1 MHNSYTADPDCLSTI
16 LCTCLSTYLPAFHL
30 YTDSLHYYMIAFL
43 CSLYLSLLA
52 SQLIDD
58 DSVCTNSSTLDK
70 TCKLWSAETGQLY
83 HTYRGHAT
91 EIVCLSFNPHGT
103 MIATGSMDNTARLW
117 DVESGECLHT
127 LLGHT
132 AEIVSLDFDTQ
143 GQRIVTGS
151 FDNTVKVWDVRNG
164 RCIHTLTGHQGEIS
178 SCQFNFAS
186 DLCISGSIDRTCKV
200 S

>member
-1 MHNSYTADPDCLSTI
+1 MWFTPSLSIIHTVTK
-16 LCTCLSTYLPAFHL
+16 LLLVLSVSAFLLLHL
-30 YTDSLHYYMIAFL
+30 YNMLMKNFCFI
-43 CSLYLSLLA
+43 
-52 SQLIDD
+52 
-58 DSVCTNSSTLDK
+58 DK
-70 TCKLWSAETGQLY
+70 TCKLWNAETGQLY

-103 MIATGSMDNTARLW
+103 MLATGSMDNTARLW
-117 DVESGECLHT
+117 DVETGECLHT
-127 LLGHT
+127 LLSHN

-143 GQRIVTGS
+143 GQRIITGS

-164 RCIHTLTGHQGEIS
+164 RCIHTLSGHQGEIS

-200 S
+200 CLSLIPLFPSNILNRFLCAF